1 MRKKRLLCFLTGLA
15 VSMCGLI
22 AVSLHTVQ
30 PARAAEAKTGTGL
43 AEHAMMA
50 YNEGWQYQYGGYGQF
65 VGGTRATDCSGLIKS
80 YFWWTGDKTNPNPG
94 LMSVPASSESM
105 LSAASAKGRIDLSDP
120 KSLPRVHGLILYS
133 PGHVGVYVGN
143 NMELDNRQSGENIL
157 YRSVIGGRYHWQYWL
172 KLPQLKYPTT
182 GFATYDGDKYYYENG
197 QYVVSTTR
205 TIGNTVYMFDASGA
219 VVSETPKS

>member
-1 MRKKRLLCFLTGLA
+1 MHKKRLLCFLTGLA

-22 AVSLHTVQ
+22 TVSLHTVQ

-43 AEHAMMA
+43 AEHVKMA
-50 YNEGWQYQYGGYGQF
+50 YDDGWQYQYGCFGQF
-65 VGGTRATDCSGLIKS
+65 VGSTRATDCSGLIKS
-80 YFWWTGDKTNPNPG
+80 YFWWTGNKTNPNPG
-94 LMSVPASSESM
+94 LMNVPASSESM
-105 LSAASAKGRIDLSDP
+105 FSAASAKGRINLSDP
-120 KSLPRVHGLILYS
+120 KSLPRVHGLVLYS

-182 GFATYDGDKYYYENG
+182 GFATFDGNKYYYENG
-197 QYVVSTTR
+197 QYVVNTTR
-205 TIGNTVYMFDASGA
+205 TIGGTVYSFDGSGA